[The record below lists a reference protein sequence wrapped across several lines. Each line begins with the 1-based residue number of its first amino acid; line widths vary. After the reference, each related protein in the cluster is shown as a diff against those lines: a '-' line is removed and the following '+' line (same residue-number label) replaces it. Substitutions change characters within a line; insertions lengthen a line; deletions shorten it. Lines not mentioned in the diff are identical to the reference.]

1 MIIYEISITPITPIH
16 IGTGEDLMPFSYTLL
31 KMSPQG
37 QNYKYV
43 RFNDERLVSF
53 MTPDQ
58 IERLEALI
66 AKDDF
71 PHLRQTYNEIACK
84 IILSHQECIFYLAE
98 ITNEILNLWQ
108 ELEKRSQNSFV
119 IQPTIC
125 SLYTKKPYIPGSSIK
140 GAIRTAI
147 LDPHVQEFAKTHKQ
161 LKEQDMLSAI
171 ECMRDQKYK
180 AQADPL
186 RALKITDAIFP
197 ARGSRIVGQLAL
209 YNRVKRKS
217 ENIAINEEVIKSAA
231 ISSPCEGDSA
241 EPITTTTTIALDD
254 RLINKHPFKITPRS
268 FQEIADRCNE
278 FYETALNK
286 EYELFY
292 RDAPDELYNGY
303 KYIDDA
309 FSNLNQDREFM
320 VRLGR
325 HSQIEYL
332 TFSTERAPGKK
343 AFGTKTRTLFKYKN
357 MLLPMGWARCA
368 LVSEKEA

>member
-125 SLYTKKPYIPGSSIK
+125 SPYTKKPYIPGSSIK

-147 LDPHVQEFAKTHKQ
+147 LDPHAQEFAKTHKQ

-197 ARGSRIVGQLAL
+197 ARDSRIVGQLAL
-209 YNRVKRKS
+209 YNRVKGES

-231 ISSPCEGDSA
+231 ISSLCEGDNA

-254 RLINKHPFKITPRS
+254 RLINKHLFKITPRS

-343 AFGTKTRTLFKYKN
+343 AFETKTRTLFKYKN
-357 MLLPMGWARCA
+357 MLLPMGWVRCA

>member
-58 IERLEALI
+58 IKRLEALI

-71 PHLRQTYNEIACK
+71 PNLRQTYNEIACK

-125 SLYTKKPYIPGSSIK
+125 SPYTKKPYIPGSSIK

-303 KYIDDA
+303 KHIDDA

>member
-1 MIIYEISITPITPIH
+1 MIIYEISIKPITPIH

-58 IERLEALI
+58 IKRLEALI

-71 PHLRQTYNEIACK
+71 PNLRQTYNEIACK

-125 SLYTKKPYIPGSSIK
+125 SPYTKKPYIPGSSIK

>member
-1 MIIYEISITPITPIH
+1 MIIYEISIKPITPIH

-58 IERLEALI
+58 IKRLEALI

-71 PHLRQTYNEIACK
+71 PNLRQTYNEIACK

-125 SLYTKKPYIPGSSIK
+125 SPYTKKPYIPGSSIK

-147 LDPHVQEFAKTHKQ
+147 LDPHAQEFAKTHKQ

>member
-58 IERLEALI
+58 IKRLEALI

-71 PHLRQTYNEIACK
+71 PNLRQTYNEIACK

-125 SLYTKKPYIPGSSIK
+125 SPYTKKPYIPGSSIK

-268 FQEIADRCNE
+268 FQEIADLCNE

-303 KYIDDA
+303 KHIDDA

>member
-71 PHLRQTYNEIACK
+71 PNLRQTYNEIACK

-125 SLYTKKPYIPGSSIK
+125 SPYTKKPYIPGSSIK

-268 FQEIADRCNE
+268 FQEIADLCNE

-303 KYIDDA
+303 KHIDDA